1 MRPDER
7 SWRDRLRTQD
17 ENWQRVFPY
26 VKAAYLRWKYGVP
39 RRQEER
45 KRAAPEEDTPS
56 EEEAPPEQHTI
67 VCVDL
72 YSLRKNVTVEVSS
85 GQWTLEALALAGY
98 LGNTPVG
105 PLLAISFETLELFRC
120 LKLVKASFSTE
131 AFAKLICY
139 KYYMVYRRHYRTA
152 LADAFDI
159 YLEVLDDVDAE
170 IQQRLGR
177 GDPNWRPR
185 FGCPPCGY
193 KLEGEAPLRFER
205 MGSMDANN
213 SLKRLLRKYRMVGD
227 RRHYKNTYYL
237 GPPFVDQFANQVPAR
252 QAQPKPTVDLRD
264 DGDDVDAIEPAPE
277 PVPGPAD
284 TEGDPTDGEAGA
296 PSPCA
301 TNWKAAAADE
311 KKHMWGGF
319 DETGIFASACRHGR
333 ILWVADMIRSGE
345 LAKYGIAMVD
355 KINTELPGNILLG
368 YDIGCVFQGTLA
380 CSSAGPEFRRRGS
393 LCIVNAFHGYSHSYI
408 CQLHHHPNV
417 ITGAG
422 IEDLETME
430 RIFSGSNALAS
441 IIRYASKYRRHSL
454 IVLYFRRWDEEK
466 YTNLAV
472 FLRNNFQQAMKIIE
486 ESEEFLITVLPRLQ
500 LTEAQLIEAAEE
512 ERLYFAT
519 LRDEN
524 PDDEWALSYV
534 ERLEDLRGAG
544 AGTRAGASAGAG
556 GSSSSDGSG
565 ISFQV
570 PYTGPITDYNAH
582 ARETRRTESTNR
594 VLRKRINDLD
604 QELAEIEDTWN
615 MTRWLPT
622 DTRYTKAKA
631 YMATRRY
638 HQALGK
644 LQRLVIQ
651 RLFELHKLHL
661 AQTGYKMR
669 SHIAKN
675 MQKRSAA
682 IRRAIATYNKAAA
695 VLQKPLVDWNQVS
708 HYSFVR
714 EFALLHG
721 SWNDVSGKTWARPEV
736 REAIGTWRRLQ
747 RAREE
752 IQIVYRDARRLHT
765 HIRDEQQ
772 DFAAVL
778 KQLEQSDDILY
789 GPTLDFVRHREAAN
803 AYNLAFLEDL
813 HKDPR
818 FEGEKTPGRREG
830 REATPE
836 QSIPRISPDPSAIE
850 VEVGIEGTY
859 DDEAQAQAGALLDY
873 IAQ

>member
-1 MRPDER
+1 MYRVDER
-7 SWRDRLRTQD
+7 TWRDRLRARD
-17 ENWQRVFPY
+17 DNWKHVFPRL
-26 VKAAYLRWKYGVP
+26 KAAYLQWK
-39 RRQEER
+39 
-45 KRAAPEEDTPS
+45 
-56 EEEAPPEQHTI
+56 
-67 VCVDL
+67 
-72 YSLRKNVTVEVSS
+72 EVSS
-85 GQWTLEALALAGY
+85 GQWTVEALALLGY
-98 LGNTPVG
+98 LGNTAIG
-105 PLLAISFETLELFRC
+105 PSIAISFATLELFRC
-120 LKLVKASFSTE
+120 LKLVKPSFSTE
-131 AFAKLICY
+131 AFAKLVCY

-159 YLEVLDDVDAE
+159 YLEVLDDVDAK
-170 IQQRLGR
+170 IQEKLGR

-193 KLEGEAPLRFER
+193 KLENEIPVRFER
-205 MGSMDANN
+205 MGSMDAND
-213 SLKRLLRKYRMVGD
+213 SLKRLLRKYQDVGD
-227 RRHYKNTYYL
+227 RRRHKNTYYL
-237 GPPFVDQFANQVPAR
+237 GPEFVNRFAKQVPAR
-252 QAQPKPTVDLRD
+252 QAQPKPTADLGGD
-264 DGDDVDAIEPAPE
+264 ADDVDALDPAPE
-277 PVPGPAD
+277 PAPVFLD
-284 TEGDPTDGEAGA
+284 TEGDPTDGEVGA

-311 KKHMWGGF
+311 KKKMWGGF

-333 ILWVADMIRSGE
+333 ILWIADMIQSGE

-368 YDIGCVFQGTLA
+368 YDIGCVFGGTLA
-380 CSSAGPEFRRRGS
+380 RSSAGPEFRRRGS
-393 LCIVNAFHGYSHSYI
+393 LCIVNAFHGYSHSYL

-417 ITGAG
+417 IAGAG

-441 IIRYASKYRRHSL
+441 IICYASKYRRHTL
-454 IVLYFRRWDEEK
+454 IALYFRRWDEEK
-466 YTNLAV
+466 YTNLAI
-472 FLRNNFQQAMKIIE
+472 FLRNNFLQATKIIE
-486 ESEEFLITVLPRLQ
+486 ESEEFLRTVLPQLQ

-512 ERLYFAT
+512 ERIYFAT

-524 PDDEWALSYV
+524 PQDEWALSYV
-534 ERLEDLRGAG
+534 ARLEDLREMN
-544 AGTRAGASAGAG
+544 ASAPIA
-556 GSSSSDGSG
+556 SSSEGTG
-565 ISFQV
+565 LSFQT

-582 ARETRRTESTNR
+582 ARETRRTESANR
-594 VLRKRINDLD
+594 ALRTRIDALD

-622 DTRYTKAKA
+622 DPRYTQAKA
-631 YMATRRY
+631 YIATRRY

-669 SHIAKN
+669 THIAKN

-682 IRRAIATYNKAAA
+682 IRRAIATYNKLAGA
-695 VLQKPLVDWNQVS
+695 LQKPLVDWTQ
-708 HYSFVR
+708 
-714 EFALLHG
+714 FALLHG

-747 RAREE
+747 RAGEE

-765 HIRDEQQ
+765 HIRDEQL
-772 DFAAVL
+772 DFAALLEQL
-778 KQLEQSDDILY
+778 KQSNDILH
-789 GPTLDFVRHREAAN
+789 GPTLEFIRHREAQN
-803 AYNLAFLEDL
+803 MYNLTFLEEL
-813 HKDPR
+813 HNDPR

-830 REATPE
+830 RAATLEP
-836 QSIPRISPDPSAIE
+836 SIPRIFPDRDTIKADIGSDA
-850 VEVGIEGTY
+850 VY
-859 DDEAQAQAGALLDY
+859 DDDAQAQVGALLDY

>member
-1 MRPDER
+1 MCSVRTDER
-7 SWRDRLRTQD
+7 TWRDRLRTRED
-17 ENWQRVFPY
+17 NWKQVFPR
-26 VKAAYLRWKYGVP
+26 VKAAYLRWKYRVP
-39 RRQEER
+39 GRQEER
-45 KRAAPEEDTPS
+45 KRKAPEENTPS
-56 EEEAPPEQHTI
+56 EEGAPSSEHTV

-72 YSLRKNVTVEVSS
+72 YSLRKEISVVVSS
-85 GQWTLEALALAGY
+85 GQWTVEALALAGY

-105 PLLAISFETLELFRC
+105 PSIAISFETLELFRC
-120 LKLVKASFSTE
+120 LKLVKPSFSTE
-131 AFAKLICY
+131 AFAKLVCY

-170 IQQRLGR
+170 IQELLGR

-193 KLEGEAPLRFER
+193 KLEGEVPLRFDR
-205 MGSMDANN
+205 TGSMDANN
-213 SLKRLLRKYRMVGD
+213 SLKRLLRKYRNVGD
-227 RRHYKNTYYL
+227 RRVHKNPYYL
-237 GPPFVDQFANQVPAR
+237 PPAFVDQFAKQVPAR
-252 QAQPKPTVDLRD
+252 QAQPKPTADLGG
-264 DGDDVDAIEPAPE
+264 DGDDVDGTDPAPASA
-277 PVPGPAD
+277 PDPTD

-311 KKHMWGGF
+311 KKKLWGGF

-333 ILWVADMIRSGE
+333 ILWIADMIQSGE

-380 CSSAGPEFRRRGS
+380 RSSAGPEFRKRGS
-393 LCIVNAFHGYSHSYI
+393 LCIVNAFHGYSHSYL

-441 IIRYASKYRRHSL
+441 IIRYASKYRRHAL
-454 IVLYFRRWDEEK
+454 ITLHFHRWDEDK
-466 YTNLAV
+466 YTNLAI
-472 FLRNNFQQAMKIIE
+472 FLRNNYLQAMKIVE
-486 ESEEFLITVLPRLQ
+486 ESEEFLRTVLPQLQ

-512 ERLYFAT
+512 ERVYFST

-534 ERLEDLRGAG
+534 ERLEDLRAMKCVPFRFVS
-544 AGTRAGASAGAG
+544 GT
-556 GSSSSDGSG
+556 SSSEGPG
-565 ISFQV
+565 LSFQA

-582 ARETRRTESTNR
+582 ARETRRTESVNR
-594 VLRKRINDLD
+594 VLRTRIDTLD

-615 MTRWLPT
+615 MARWLPT
-622 DTRYTKAKA
+622 DPRYTTAKA
-631 YMATRRY
+631 YIATRRY

-669 SHIAKN
+669 THIAKN
-675 MQKRSAA
+675 MQKRSSA
-682 IRRAIATYNKAAA
+682 IRRAITTYNKVAAA
-695 VLQKPLVDWNQVS
+695 LQKPLVDWNQVS

-736 REAIGTWRRLQ
+736 RQAIGTWRRLQ
-747 RAREE
+747 RASEE

-765 HIRDEQQ
+765 HIRDEQD
-772 DFAAVL
+772 DFAALL
-778 KQLEQSDDILY
+778 KQLKDSNDILH
-789 GPTLDFVRHREAAN
+789 GPTLEFIRHREAQN
-803 AYNLAFLEDL
+803 AYNLAFLDEL

-818 FEGEKTPGRREG
+818 FAGEKTPGRREG
-830 REATPE
+830 RAVTSEH
-836 QSIPRISPDPSAIE
+836 SIPRIFSDHGTIE
-850 VEVGIEGTY
+850 TDIGSEEMY
-859 DDEAQAQAGALLDY
+859 DDDAQAQAGALLDY